1 MAKKVKKSEQEEM
14 IEDIKDRLS
23 DGEELRDI
31 ANQYGMS
38 CRAVCRLMAKVPEA
52 IPFGP
57 DFDNSE
63 DGYVDP
69 DFE

>member
-14 IEDIKDRLS
+14 IEDIRDRLFG
-23 DGEELRDI
+23 GEELRDV
-31 ANQYGMS
+31 ARQYGMS
-38 CRAVCRLMAKVPEA
+38 CRAVCRLMAEVPKA
-52 IPFGP
+52 IPPGS

-63 DGYVDP
+63 DGLIDP